1 VRQLAT
7 IRKIDE
13 IRSIPDADAI
23 ECAVVGGWTV
33 VVRKGEF
40 AIGDW
45 AVYCEIDSWIP
56 TNVAPFLSKGREP
69 REFEGVKGERL
80 RTIKLRGQISQ
91 GLLLKVE
98 WDEDLAMAGGGSV
111 ITDKDG
117 CLRQV
122 ELTED
127 VNEALG
133 ILKWE
138 ASIPAELAGMV
149 KGGFPGFMP
158 KTDQE
163 RIQNLMAEF
172 EDWKVHLLTWEGT
185 EKLDGTSMTAF
196 YNDGNFGVCGRN
208 WELIETQSNS
218 LWRAV
223 RSIDLEQKLR
233 IAHNN
238 IALQGELIGE
248 GIQGNPYKL
257 KGQQFFV
264 YDIYDIDRGVY
275 FNAFIRA
282 TLVRDFGLNHAPFEY
297 TNFVFPNDITVGSLL
312 KLAEG
317 KSALNSS
324 TEREGLVFKCIEDPS
339 ISFKVISNRFL
350 LREK

>member
-1 VRQLAT
+1 
-7 IRKIDE
+7 
-13 IRSIPDADAI
+13 
-23 ECAVVGGWTV
+23 
-33 VVRKGEF
+33 
-40 AIGDW
+40 
-45 AVYCEIDSWIP
+45 
-56 TNVAPFLSKGREP
+56 
-69 REFEGVKGERL
+69 
-80 RTIKLRGQISQ
+80 
-91 GLLLKVE
+91 
-98 WDEDLAMAGGGSV
+98 
-111 ITDKDG
+111 
-117 CLRQV
+117 
-122 ELTED
+122 
-127 VNEALG
+127 
-133 ILKWE
+133 
-138 ASIPAELAGMV
+138 
-149 KGGFPGFMP
+149 
-158 KTDQE
+158 
-163 RIQNLMAEF
+163 
-172 EDWKVHLLTWEGT
+172 
-185 EKLDGTSMTAF
+185 
-196 YNDGNFGVCGRN
+196 
-208 WELIETQSNS
+208 
-218 LWRAV
+218 V

-248 GIQGNPYKL
+248 GIRGNPYKL